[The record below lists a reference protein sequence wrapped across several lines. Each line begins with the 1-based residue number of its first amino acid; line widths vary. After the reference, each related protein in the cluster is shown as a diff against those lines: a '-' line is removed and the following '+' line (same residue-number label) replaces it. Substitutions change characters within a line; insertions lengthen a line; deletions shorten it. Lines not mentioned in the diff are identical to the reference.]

1 MTDVQFMIIIGFVVF
16 FVSALVGRY
25 VGDESRPKSILERK
39 TIDSLKA
46 NQTNLENTIKKY
58 DADLAA
64 AKKSLCEKQK
74 EIERLKDEL
83 KNKQPSASSQTD
95 AQIKLSECERKL
107 KDLEQKLGKAIQIHP
122 DLQTLLESSAEPLV
136 PVNQVDAVAKIR
148 TGNLQAALD
157 KYIQSTDK
165 TMWQIGR
172 DYELYVGQKY
182 ISKGYSVEFYG
193 ITHGFDD
200 RGIDLIARNKMHT
213 LFIQC
218 KYWSQSKVIHENAIH
233 QFYGSTIGFCRE
245 KGIPVDSAVPVFVT
259 NITLTE
265 QAKDTSSTLGVQLV
279 QRFKME
285 EFPRVK
291 CCMQVVNGS
300 PKKVYFLPF
309 DKNYDWVMPTS
320 PGEMFTWTVQEAE
333 SLGFKR
339 L

>member
-1 MTDVQFMIIIGFVVF
+1 MTDVQFMVIIGFVIF

-39 TIDSLKA
+39 TIDSLRA
-46 NQTNLENTIKKY
+46 NQVNLENTIKKY
-58 DADLAA
+58 DVDLAA
-64 AKKSLCEKQK
+64 AKKNLSEKQK
-74 EIERLKDEL
+74 EIERLKDEI
-83 KNKQPSASSQTD
+83 KSKQPVACGQTD
-95 AQIKLSECERKL
+95 VEAKLSELRSKL
-107 KDLEQKLGKAIQIHP
+107 KDTEQKLSRAIQMHP
-122 DLQTLLESSAEPLV
+122 DLQTLLENRTENLV
-136 PVNQVDAVAKIR
+136 PVNQMDAVAKIR
-148 TGNLQAALD
+148 IGNLQAALD

-165 TMWQIGR
+165 TTWQIGR

-182 ISKGYSVEFYG
+182 ITKGYSVEFYG
-193 ITHGFDD
+193 ITHGFED

-218 KYWSQSKVIHENAIH
+218 KYWSQDKVIHENAIH

-291 CCMQVVNGS
+291 CCIQVVNGS

-309 DKNYDWVMPTS
+309 DKNYDWAMPTS
-320 PGEMFTWTVQEAE
+320 PGETFAWSVQEAE

-339 L
+339 I